1 MPSFPTE
8 VPEENP
14 SSDDEEDQ
22 EEEEE
27 GCVANPSPHDLRSL
41 AKLSPSS

>member
-1 MPSFPTE
+1 VS
-8 VPEENP
+8 EENP

-22 EEEEE
+22 EEEGK

-41 AKLSPSS
+41 ANLSPSS